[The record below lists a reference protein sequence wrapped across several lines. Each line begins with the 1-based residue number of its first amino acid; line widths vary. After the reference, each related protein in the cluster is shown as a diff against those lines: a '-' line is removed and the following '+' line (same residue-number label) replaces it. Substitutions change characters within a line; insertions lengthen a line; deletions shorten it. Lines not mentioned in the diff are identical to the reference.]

1 MSSFLQPALPRT
13 ALLASVALGAALI
26 LLGCTTQAPAEPHE
40 PSATS
45 TPAAEYADLPAD
57 LSADQVCALLPD
69 QTAATLLE
77 ADVTSVTAGSHQV
90 DCTWMYQLPD
100 GPATTLQV
108 QVMTMS
114 QTSNRLGTEAL
125 DWALTRAPQ
134 GTPISEVSTLTV
146 PNASYDVGGSTVIL
160 AVDSAG
166 RLVSVAAHS
175 DTAEAGH
182 VGIVEEVLAALTD

>member
-1 MSSFLQPALPRT
+1 MPTNRQSPLSSTART
-13 ALLASVALGAALI
+13 TAVAAGVALIVSGCGA
-26 LLGCTTQAPAEPHE
+26 QAPAESLE
-40 PSATS
+40 GDTAS
-45 TPAAEYADLPAD
+45 TPAVEYASVPTD
-57 LSADQVCALLPD
+57 LSADQVCDLLPE
-69 QTAATLLE
+69 QTVAAELE

-100 GPATTLQV
+100 GPTTTLQV

-134 GTPISEVSTLTV
+134 GTPISEVSELTV

-166 RLVSVAAHS
+166 RLVTVAAHS

-182 VGIVEEVLAALTD
+182 VGLVEEVLAALAD